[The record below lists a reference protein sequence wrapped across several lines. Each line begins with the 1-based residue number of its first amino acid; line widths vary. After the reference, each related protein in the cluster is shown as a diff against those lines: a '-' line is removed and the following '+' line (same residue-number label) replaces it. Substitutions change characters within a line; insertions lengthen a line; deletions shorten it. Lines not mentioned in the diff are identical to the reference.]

1 MKTSKYII
9 GIVLFSLT
17 FVWSIDLSAKNKR
30 VPKVYIFGVAAS
42 FSDSTIYFT
51 DVQEIDSVWINDKN
65 NFLLNRSDY
74 SYQLKNYL
82 ESQGQSR
89 RTCIVSYALKR
100 KDLEKKYMKMR
111 NKYVKKGSLD
121 IRNIDSNEFK
131 FTPVDL
137 DE

>member
-111 NKYVKKGSLD
+111 NKYVKKGYLD

>member
-42 FSDSTIYFT
+42 FNDSTIYFT

>member
-17 FVWSIDLSAKNKR
+17 FVWNIDLSAKNKR
-30 VPKVYIFGVAAS
+30 VPKVYVFGVAAS
-42 FSDSTIYFT
+42 FNDSTIYFT

-100 KDLEKKYMKMR
+100 KDLEKKYIKMR

-121 IRNIDSNEFK
+121 IRYIDSNEFK